1 MTKQTNNLVNLYDLI
16 NKPQSLGDFLNQT
29 LNKTLQMFEY
39 EDLPLPVIQFEKQL
53 QENGYTVVFKYNNM
67 LYCNAASLAGAE
79 KSAYGEPTQAL
90 VTIPALS
97 LSKTFELGKD
107 AVLVKN
113 DFLMTGLKPIILS
126 KGTQIIEN
134 RLTMYI
140 KNVLSRAPFTITASS
155 DKSILS
161 AQMFVNKLIDGELA
175 VIGEDNFLKD
185 VDINSL
191 NQTQGSFMQDLINYQ
206 TYLYGQLYNELGLPS
221 LTFEKNER
229 MNAKE
234 IDSQTATIRPLVDN
248 MLQCRQE
255 GLQEMNKLFNGNAE
269 VELGS
274 VWNNLKDENKQESKP
289 RDEANEANEVDEANE
304 ANEVDEANEA
314 NEVNV
319 DKVTKDDSKLD

>member
-1 MTKQTNNLVNLYDLI
+1 MTKQANNLMTFYDLR
-16 NKPQSLGDFLNQT
+16 NKETSVSDFFNQT
-29 LNKTLQMFEY
+29 LNKTLRMFEY
-39 EDLPLPVIQFEKQL
+39 KELPLPEIQFEKQL
-53 QENGYTVVFKYNNM
+53 QVNGYTVVFKHNDM
-67 LYCNAASLAGAE
+67 LYCNAASLTGAE

-90 VTIPALS
+90 INIPALN

-113 DFLMTGLKPIILS
+113 DFLMVGLRPIILS

-134 RLTMYI
+134 RLTMYL
-140 KNVLSRAPFTITASS
+140 KNVLSRAPFSITATS

-161 AQMFVNKLIDGELA
+161 AQTFVNKLIDGELA

-191 NQTQGSFMQDLINYQ
+191 NQAHGSFMQDLINYQ

-229 MNAKE
+229 MNEKE
-234 IDSQTATIRPLVDN
+234 IDSQTATTRPLVDN
-248 MLQCRQE
+248 MLLCRQK
-255 GLQEMNKLFNGNAE
+255 GLEEMNKLFNGNYK

-274 VWNNLKDENKQESKP
+274 VWNNLKDDN
-289 RDEANEANEVDEANE
+289 NEQTVPQDKDGNGEVDEANE
-304 ANEVDEANEA
+304 TNKADEANE
-314 NEVNV
+314 
-319 DKVTKDDSKLD
+319 DKVTKDDGKLD

>member
-1 MTKQTNNLVNLYDLI
+1 MNLYDLR
-16 NKPQSLGDFLNQT
+16 NKETSVSDFFNQT
-29 LNKTLQMFEY
+29 LNKTLRMFEY
-39 EDLPLPVIQFEKQL
+39 KELPLPEIQFERQL
-53 QENGYTVVFKYNNM
+53 QVNGYTVVFEFQDT
-67 LYCNAASLAGAE
+67 LYCNSAALSGFE

-90 VTIPALS
+90 VNIPALS

-140 KNVLSRAPFTITASS
+140 KNVLSRTPFTITATS

-161 AQMFVNKLIDGELA
+161 AQTFVNKLIDGELA

-191 NQTQGSFMQDLINYQ
+191 NQAQGSFMQDLINYQ

-229 MNAKE
+229 MNEKE
-234 IDSQTATIRPLVDN
+234 IDSQTATTRPLVDN
-248 MLQCRQE
+248 MLLCRE
-255 GLQEMNKLFNGNAE
+255 KGLQEMNKLFNGNSE
-269 VELGS
+269 IELGS
-274 VWNNLKDENKQESKP
+274 VWNNLKTETEQDQSKP
-289 RDEANEANEVDEANE
+289 EPEKPKPEPEPEKPKQD
-304 ANEVDEANEA
+304 
-314 NEVNV
+314 EVNNR
-319 DKVTKDDSKLD
+319 DDQDVNVN

>member
-1 MTKQTNNLVNLYDLI
+1 MTKQTNNLFNLYDLR
-16 NKPQSLGDFLNQT
+16 NKQQSLDDFLNQT

-53 QENGYTVVFKYNNM
+53 QVNGYTVVFEHKGL
-67 LYCNAASLAGAE
+67 LYCNSSSLAGAE
-79 KSAYGEPTQAL
+79 NSAYGEPTQAL
-90 VTIPALS
+90 VNIPALQ

-107 AVLVKN
+107 AVLIKN
-113 DFLMTGLKPIILS
+113 DFLMAGLKPIILS

-134 RLTMYI
+134 RLTMYL
-140 KNVLSRAPFTITASS
+140 KNVLSRAPFSITATS

-161 AQMFVNKLIDGELA
+161 AQTFVNKLLDGELA

-191 NQTQGSFMQDLINYQ
+191 NQAQSSFMQDLINYQ

-229 MNAKE
+229 MNEKE

-248 MLQCRQE
+248 MLLCRKE
-255 GLQEMNKLFNGNAE
+255 GLKEMNKLFNGNSQI
-269 VELGS
+269 ELGS
-274 VWNNLKDENKQESKP
+274 VWNDLKDETKQEPTPK
-289 RDEANEANEVDEANE
+289 DEDGNGEVDEANE
-304 ANEVDEANEA
+304 ADAADE
-314 NEVNV
+314 
-319 DKVTKDDSKLD
+319 DQVTKNDSKLD

>member
-1 MTKQTNNLVNLYDLI
+1 MTKQANNLINLYDLR
-16 NKPQSLGDFLNQT
+16 NKQQSVTDFFNQT
-29 LNKTLQMFEY
+29 LNKTLRMFEY
-39 EDLPLPVIQFEKQL
+39 EELPLPVIQFEKQL
-53 QENGYTVVFKYNNM
+53 QVNGYTVVFEHNSM

-90 VTIPALS
+90 VNIQALQ

-107 AVLVKN
+107 AVLIKN

-134 RLTMYI
+134 RLTMYL
-140 KNVLSRAPFTITASS
+140 KNVLSRAPFSITATS

-161 AQMFVNKLIDGELA
+161 AQTFVNKLIDGELA

-221 LTFEKNER
+221 LTFEKSER
-229 MNAKE
+229 MNEKE

-248 MLQCRQE
+248 MLQCREQGIE
-255 GLQEMNKLFNGNAE
+255 QMNKLFNGNTKI
-269 VELGS
+269 ELGS
-274 VWNNLKDENKQESKP
+274 VWNNLKDDNNEQTVPQDEDGNGEADKAS
-289 RDEANEANEVDEANE
+289 EANE
-304 ANEVDEANEA
+304 
-314 NEVNV
+314 
-319 DKVTKDDSKLD
+319 DKVTKDDRVD

>member
-1 MTKQTNNLVNLYDLI
+1 MTKQANNLINLYDLR
-16 NKPQSLGDFLNQT
+16 NKQQSVTDFFNQT
-29 LNKTLQMFEY
+29 LNKTLRMFEY

-53 QENGYTVVFKYNNM
+53 QVNGYTVVFEHNGL

-90 VTIPALS
+90 VNIPALQ

-107 AVLVKN
+107 AVLIKN

-140 KNVLSRAPFTITASS
+140 KNVLSRTPFTITASS

-161 AQMFVNKLIDGELA
+161 AQTFVNRLIDGELA

-191 NQTQGSFMQDLINYQ
+191 NQAQGSFMQDLINYQ

-221 LTFEKNER
+221 LTFEKSER
-229 MNAKE
+229 MNEKE

-248 MLQCRQE
+248 MLLCRKD
-255 GLQEMNKLFNGNAE
+255 GLKEMNKLFNGNSQI
-269 VELGS
+269 ELGS
-274 VWNNLKDENKQESKP
+274 VWNDLKDENKQEPTPK
-289 RDEANEANEVDEANE
+289 DEDGNGEVDEANE
-304 ANEVDEANEA
+304 ADEADEADEKNE
-314 NEVNV
+314 

>member
-1 MTKQTNNLVNLYDLI
+1 MNLYDLR
-16 NKPQSLGDFLNQT
+16 NKETSVSDFFNQT
-29 LNKTLQMFEY
+29 LNKTLRMFEY
-39 EDLPLPVIQFEKQL
+39 KELPLPEIQFERQL
-53 QENGYTVVFKYNNM
+53 QVNGYTVVFEFQGT
-67 LYCNAASLAGAE
+67 LYCNSAALSGFE
-79 KSAYGEPTQAL
+79 KSAYCEPTQAL
-90 VTIPALS
+90 VNIPALN

-140 KNVLSRAPFTITASS
+140 KNVLSRTPFTITATS

-161 AQMFVNKLIDGELA
+161 AQAFVNKLIEGELA

-191 NQTQGSFMQDLINYQ
+191 NQAQGSFMQDLINYQ

-229 MNAKE
+229 MNEKE
-234 IDSQTATIRPLVDN
+234 IDSQTATVRPLVDN
-248 MLQCRQE
+248 MVLCRE
-255 GLQEMNKLFNGNAE
+255 KGLQELNKLFNGNSE
-269 VELGS
+269 IELGS
-274 VWNNLKDENKQESKP
+274 VWNNLKTKTEQDQSQSKP
-289 RDEANEANEVDEANE
+289 EPEQPKQD
-304 ANEVDEANEA
+304 
-314 NEVNV
+314 EVNNR
-319 DKVTKDDSKLD
+319 DDQDVNDNDN

>member
-1 MTKQTNNLVNLYDLI
+1 MTKQANNLINLYDLR
-16 NKPQSLGDFLNQT
+16 NKQQSLDDFFNQT
-29 LNKTLQMFEY
+29 LNKTLRMFEY

-53 QENGYTVVFKYNNM
+53 QVNGYTVVFKHNDM
-67 LYCNAASLAGAE
+67 LYCNAAALAGAE
-79 KSAYGEPTQAL
+79 KSPYGEPTQAL
-90 VTIPALS
+90 INIPALQ

-134 RLTMYI
+134 RLTMYL
-140 KNVLSRAPFTITASS
+140 KNVLSRAPFSITATS

-161 AQMFVNKLIDGELA
+161 AQAFVNKLIDGELA

-191 NQTQGSFMQDLINYQ
+191 NQVQGSIMQDLINYQ

-221 LTFEKNER
+221 LTFEKSER
-229 MNAKE
+229 MNEKE

-248 MLQCRQE
+248 MLQCRQK
-255 GLQEMNKLFNGNAE
+255 GLEEMNKLFNGNSKI
-269 VELGS
+269 ELGS
-274 VWNNLKDENKQESKP
+274 VWNNLKDDNKEQNEPKP
-289 RDEANEANEVDEANE
+289 KDEDGNGEVDEANE
-304 ANEVDEANEA
+304 ANEANED
-314 NEVNV
+314 NKN
-319 DKVTKDDSKLD
+319 KVTKDDRVD

>member
-1 MTKQTNNLVNLYDLI
+1 MTKQANNLINLYDLR
-16 NKPQSLGDFLNQT
+16 NKQQSVTDFFNQT
-29 LNKTLQMFEY
+29 LNKTLRMFEY

-53 QENGYTVVFKYNNM
+53 QVNGYTVVFEHNDM

-90 VTIPALS
+90 VNIPALQ

-107 AVLVKN
+107 AVLIKN

-140 KNVLSRAPFTITASS
+140 KNVLSRTPFTITASS

-161 AQMFVNKLIDGELA
+161 AQTFVNRLIDGELA

-185 VDINSL
+185 VDVSSL
-191 NQTQGSFMQDLINYQ
+191 NQAQGSFMQDLINYQ

-221 LTFEKNER
+221 LTFEKSER
-229 MNAKE
+229 MNEKE

-248 MLQCRQE
+248 MLECRQK
-255 GLQEMNKLFNGNAE
+255 GLDEMNKLFNGNSKI
-269 VELGS
+269 ELGS
-274 VWNNLKDENKQESKP
+274 VWNNLKDENEQETKP
-289 RDEANEANEVDEANE
+289 KDEDGNGEADEVNEAN
-304 ANEVDEANEA
+304 EANEA
-314 NEVNV
+314 NEVNE

>member
-1 MTKQTNNLVNLYDLI
+1 MSKQANNLVNLYDLR
-16 NKPQSLGDFLNQT
+16 NKQQSVTDFFNQT
-29 LNKTLQMFEY
+29 LNKTLRMFEY
-39 EDLPLPVIQFEKQL
+39 EELPLPVIQFEKQL
-53 QENGYTVVFKYNNM
+53 QVNGYTVVFEHNDM

-90 VTIPALS
+90 VNIPALQ
-97 LSKTFELGKD
+97 LSKTFELGND
-107 AVLVKN
+107 AVLIKN

-140 KNVLSRAPFTITASS
+140 KNVLSRTPFTITASS

-161 AQMFVNKLIDGELA
+161 AQTFVNRLIDGELA

-185 VDINSL
+185 VDVSSL
-191 NQTQGSFMQDLINYQ
+191 TQAQGSFMQDLINYQ

-221 LTFEKNER
+221 LTFEKSERLNE
-229 MNAKE
+229 KE

-269 VELGS
+269 IELGS
-274 VWNNLKDENKQESKP
+274 VWNNLKDDNNEQTVP
-289 RDEANEANEVDEANE
+289 QDEDGNGEVDKAS
-304 ANEVDEANEA
+304 EANEA
-314 NEVNV
+314 NEVNE